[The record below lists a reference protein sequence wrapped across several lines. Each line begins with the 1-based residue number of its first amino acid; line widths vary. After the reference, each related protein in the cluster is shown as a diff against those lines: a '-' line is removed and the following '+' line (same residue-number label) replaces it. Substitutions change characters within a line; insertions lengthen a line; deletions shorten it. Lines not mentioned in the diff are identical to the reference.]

1 MPDPLGWPRAGRDL
15 GAGFVE
21 SESSA
26 AAPAT
31 AGLVLGL
38 WLGGPLLKQGGQMW
52 QIVWTLGWMLGLP
65 SLRFF
70 S

>member
-1 MPDPLGWPRAGRDL
+1 MGPGSWL
-15 GAGFVE
+15 VE